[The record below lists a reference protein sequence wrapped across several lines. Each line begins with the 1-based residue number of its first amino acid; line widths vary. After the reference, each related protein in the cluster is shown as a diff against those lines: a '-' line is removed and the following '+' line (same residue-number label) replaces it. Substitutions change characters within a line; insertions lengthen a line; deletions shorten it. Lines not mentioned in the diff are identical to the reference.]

1 MKFKK
6 IKSKNATVKKTEK
19 TLKNKG
25 MVFEKNTQIMYTC
38 PKPY

>member
-6 IKSKNATVKKTEK
+6 IKSKNTIGKKTK
-19 TLKNKG
+19 NTLKNKG
-25 MVFEKNTQIMYTC
+25 MVFEKNTYMMYAC